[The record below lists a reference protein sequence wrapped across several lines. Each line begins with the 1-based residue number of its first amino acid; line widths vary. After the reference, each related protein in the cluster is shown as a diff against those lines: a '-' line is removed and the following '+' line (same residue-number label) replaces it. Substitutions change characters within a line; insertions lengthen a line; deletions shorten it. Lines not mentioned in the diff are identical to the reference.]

1 MEMYNLTGNAVNI
14 QFYERKQGY
23 AMTRAEVGERIAN
36 LRMNQNM
43 TREQVAQAAGLSIK
57 FIYEVE
63 KGRKGLSVDSLLKIA
78 NALSCSSD
86 QILGEK

>member
-1 MEMYNLTGNAVNI
+1 
-14 QFYERKQGY
+14 
-23 AMTRAEVGERIAN
+23 MTRAEVGERIAN

-43 TREQVAQAAGLSIK
+43 TREQVAQAAGLSVK